1 MLRPRENF
9 DIRLE
14 RFSLQISPAYRL
26 RWIRDLYENNVGL
39 LDFTAPGKELLIEM
53 ECHLDICEENPFNF
67 LIAPDA
73 AEYPFGYD
81 HELLPQL
88 QGLIDPLYSR
98 DLATINKWLKPLW
111 HPGTRLPTLELLL
124 EINKAIYRDIR
135 YQRRERKGVQSPAET
150 LELKSGSCRDFAALF
165 METCR
170 SLGLA
175 ARFVSG
181 YMYAAQIAG
190 RMSMHGWAEIYLPG
204 AGWIGFDPS
213 WGILAA
219 SQYFPVAVTRNPK
232 QAPPISGTFF
242 GFQRDFQGTAVDLYV
257 ERLDDAEKLKQGQV
271 AHAGVSEKAY
281 ER

>member
-14 RFSLQISPAYRL
+14 RFSLKISPAYRL

-39 LDFTAPGKELLIEM
+39 VDLAAPAKELLIEM
-53 ECHLDICEENPFNF
+53 ECQLDISEENPFNF
-67 LIAPDA
+67 RIAPDA
-73 AEYPFGYD
+73 AEYPFSYE

-88 QGLIDPLYSR
+88 QGLIDPLYPR
-98 DLATINKWLKPLW
+98 DLPMIDKWLKPLW
-111 HPGTRLPTLELLL
+111 HPGMRLPTLDLLL
-124 EINKAIYRDIR
+124 ELNKTIYRDIR

-150 LELKSGSCRDFAALF
+150 LELKSGSCRDFAALL

-219 SQYFPVAVTRNPK
+219 SQYIPVAVTRNPRHV
-232 QAPPISGTFF
+232 PPISGTFF
-242 GFQRDFQGTAVDLYV
+242 GFQKDHLGTAIDLYV
-257 ERLDDAEKLKQGQV
+257 ERLDNAVNPQQGEINV
-271 AHAGVSEKAY
+271 EALTAP
-281 ER
+281 